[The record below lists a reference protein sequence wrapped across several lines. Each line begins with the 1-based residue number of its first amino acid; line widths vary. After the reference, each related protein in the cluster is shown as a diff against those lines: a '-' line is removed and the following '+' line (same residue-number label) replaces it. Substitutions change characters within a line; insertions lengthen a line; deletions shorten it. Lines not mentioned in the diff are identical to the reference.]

1 MSIGRPEVKKFII
14 AEVPIEKAFDAWT
27 EGNHLAQWYCDK
39 VSGWPGLG
47 SKITM
52 TWERF
57 GYNSKYIISEIKPPT
72 KIVYK
77 AIIPGLGTQTIT
89 VSIRNYGMGSRI
101 EVVETGPG
109 AEGAEGA
116 GDANSGWMMS
126 MAALKIYLEKYW
138 GRHRRNFFALTGSGY
153 EKKQL
158 MRYYQS
164 EDGLASWLTDSGTI
178 PDDIGEPVNLVLRTG
193 KTVTGKV
200 LVVTDHELIIS
211 WDEIQGYIEM
221 KSFEVNSDRKA
232 ICIRGSSFDENLSAD
247 ALKEIEGEMS
257 KALGR
262 LHDALL
268 AENS

>member
-1 MSIGRPEVKKFII
+1 MAIGRPEVKKFII
-14 AEVPIEKAFDAWT
+14 AEVPMEKAFDAWT
-27 EGNHLAQWYCDK
+27 EGNHLSQWYCDK

-47 SKITM
+47 SKVTM

-57 GYNSKYIISEIKPPT
+57 GYSSKYTISEIKPPN

-89 VSIRNYGMGSRI
+89 VAIRNYGMGSRI
-101 EVVETGPG
+101 EVTETGPG

-116 GDANSGWMMS
+116 GDANSGWTMS
-126 MAALKIYLEKYW
+126 LGALKIYLEKYW
-138 GRHRRNFFALTGSGY
+138 GKHRRNFFALTGSGY
-153 EKKQL
+153 EKQQL

-178 PDDIGEPVNLVLRTG
+178 GEVGSPVSLVLRTG
-193 KTVTGKV
+193 KPVTGQV
-200 LVVTDHELIIS
+200 LVITDHELIVS
-211 WDEIQGYIEM
+211 WDELKGYIEM

-247 ALKEIEGEMS
+247 ELKEIEQEMS

-262 LHDALL
+262 LHDSLL